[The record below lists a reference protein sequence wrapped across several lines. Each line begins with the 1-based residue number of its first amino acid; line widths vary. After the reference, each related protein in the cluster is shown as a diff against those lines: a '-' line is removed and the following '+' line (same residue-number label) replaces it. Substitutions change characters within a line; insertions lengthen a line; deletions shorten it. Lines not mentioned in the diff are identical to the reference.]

1 MGSANLYS
9 MKARIFAIVV
19 PCVLGPIYL
28 NSVAAHSFN
37 VGLIEYSSAE
47 WTRSARNGFL
57 LATREQDAHAF
68 EESDG
73 HLGGLDVYLI
83 DLGSLDDAGA
93 SQRLAESEALF
104 AVGFAPSQAGDA
116 LLDDHGVVLVDPARA
131 NYWQA
136 AVDTPTKLRTLD
148 GAGFYDRFIATY
160 GDRPDIPA
168 LHAYLAARVVA
179 AVIRQSTPA
188 LRANPERLRA
198 AVARKLQGPE
208 L

>member
-1 MGSANLYS
+1 MNYRNLE
-9 MKARIFAIVV
+9 IVL
-19 PCVLGPIYL
+19 PCLLALIYL
-28 NSVAAHSFN
+28 NSVSAHSFN
-37 VGLIEYSSAE
+37 VGLIESVSPE
-47 WTRSARNGFL
+47 WTRSARHGFL
-57 LATREQDAHAF
+57 LATREQDSHAF

-93 SQRLAESEALF
+93 SQRLAESDALF
-104 AVGFAPSQAGDA
+104 AVGLAPSQSGVG

-136 AVDTPTKLRTLD
+136 VVDTPTKLRTLD

-168 LHAYLAARVVA
+168 LHGYLAARVVA